1 MNQLLNDAA
10 ADQRSSLLRE
20 AVRRG
25 THVVVSHH
33 GPDGWRTLRTKFV
46 GYDESRRSLVLSP
59 LVSEAGTDPVEL
71 APGELLGV
79 TFRHGHKKCMFSTA
93 LQRFADHQAGGTLT
107 RAAAWLNWPDH
118 LQKLQRRV
126 YYRVPPPKGRTVPV
140 SVRVGPSADQ
150 PETSTVEVSGILEDI
165 SAGGMRIR
173 GESIDLLR
181 EGANVQVCFAPRHE
195 RDIFDLEAVCRHTSG
210 DADGEPTLGLQFIGL
225 EASTKGQE
233 VLIRLARVVTEFHR
247 SRLRRPQGG
256 LPGRRRSR

>member
-25 THVVVSHH
+25 TRVVVSHH

-46 GYDESRRSLVLSP
+46 GYDESCRSLVLSP

-118 LQKLQRRV
+118 LRNSSDESTIECLRRRGAPSRCPCVLVPQR
-126 YYRVPPPKGRTVPV
+126 
-140 SVRVGPSADQ
+140 
-150 PETSTVEVSGILEDI
+150 TS
-165 SAGGMRIR
+165 
-173 GESIDLLR
+173 
-181 EGANVQVCFAPRHE
+181 PR
-195 RDIFDLEAVCRHTSG
+195 RA
-210 DADGEPTLGLQFIGL
+210 
-225 EASTKGQE
+225 
-233 VLIRLARVVTEFHR
+233 R
-247 SRLRRPQGG
+247 SRCRGSSRISRRAG
-256 LPGRRRSR
+256 